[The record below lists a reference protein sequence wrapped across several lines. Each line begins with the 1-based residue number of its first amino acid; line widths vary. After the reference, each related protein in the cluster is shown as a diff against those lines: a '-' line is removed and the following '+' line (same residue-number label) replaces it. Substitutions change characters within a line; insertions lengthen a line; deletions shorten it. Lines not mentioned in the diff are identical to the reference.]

1 MSDVTT
7 TTEKTGIRVGS
18 GYIYEM
24 TFTGEI
30 PEDGVIEVDANRL
43 GYIEK
48 GATLGYKATFKN
60 FTDDMGKVKRAKLTA
75 EEVTF
80 KFGLISWVYSKLNAL
95 CSTARVTEKDGGRT
109 VKIGGIENDDGKKH
123 LFRFFHPDKELGDVR
138 ITIVGTNTG
147 GLSLKYAPDDSTS
160 LEPEISA
167 EPNDK
172 EGTLVLIDITDPGAE
187 TLESLTVTSQSGTT
201 SGKTVVTVTPALT
214 NGSSYK
220 YKTAATVTMPLPNDS
235 TSTGYTSWD
244 GTAEITA
251 TTGNEILIVEVDS
264 TGAIKK
270 AGKTT
275 VTAKA

>member
-1 MSDVTT
+1 MSD
-7 TTEKTGIRVGS
+7 TEKVGIPVGS
-18 GYIYEM
+18 GYIYE
-24 TFTGEI
+24 TEFTGKIPADTEI
-30 PEDGVIEVDANRL
+30 ETDVNQL

-48 GATLGYKATFKN
+48 GATLTYKATYKN
-60 FTDDMGKVKRAKLTA
+60 FADDMGKVKRTKLTA

-95 CSTARVTEKDGGRT
+95 CSTCRVTEKDGGRT

-172 EGTLVLIDITDPGAE
+172 EGTLVLIDINDPGME
-187 TLESLTVTSQSGTT
+187 TLGSLTVNSAAGTT
-201 SGKTVVTVTPALT
+201 SGKTVITVTPALT
-214 NGSSYK
+214 SGNDYK
-220 YKTAATVTMPLPNDS
+220 YKTALTVTMPLLNDS
-235 TSTGYTSWD
+235 TSTGYTPWD
-244 GTAEITA
+244 GTSEITA
-251 TTGNEILIVEVDS
+251 TTGNEILIVEVDN
-264 TGAIKK
+264 TGAVKK
-270 AGKTT
+270 AGKAT